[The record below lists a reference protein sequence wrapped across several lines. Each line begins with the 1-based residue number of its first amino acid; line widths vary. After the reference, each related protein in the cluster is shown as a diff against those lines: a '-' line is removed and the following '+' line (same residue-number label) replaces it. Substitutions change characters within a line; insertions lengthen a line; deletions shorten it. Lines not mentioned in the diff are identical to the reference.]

1 MKRLIVGLVAISIS
15 FASASVLA
23 DKKTARVFQAADIQ
37 AAEIDPVNQPG
48 VLSSAEGAVWLKRAK
63 DRVDGRVMARVD
75 HANRPYSI
83 WWVIFN
89 NPEECAAGVPPTSCG
104 FDDLFIPAVEAAVF
118 NASGAISAATGGGG
132 GVINVDLSVIAG
144 EGAGNGSQVAFCGLP
159 FCLEEFRKKNG
170 LCAEIHVDI
179 NAHVIEDAN
188 NIDWVQELTY
198 PENPQAFAV
207 FPPVAKCKRKRHK

>member
-1 MKRLIVGLVAISIS
+1 MKRLIVGLVAIFIS
-15 FASASVLA
+15 FASASALA
-23 DKKTARVFQAADIQ
+23 DKKTRVFQTADIQ
-37 AAEIDPVNQPG
+37 AAELDPVNQPG
-48 VLSSAEGAVWLKRAK
+48 VFSSAEGAAWLKRAK

-89 NPEECAAGVPPTSCG
+89 NPDGCIASCG
-104 FDDLFIPAVEAAVF
+104 FADLMEDGGVAADVAVF
-118 NASGAISAATGGGG
+118 NASGAISAANGGGG

-144 EGAGNGSQVAFCGLP
+144 ESAGNGSQVAFCDAP
-159 FCLEEFRKKNG
+159 FCLGKFKKKNG

-179 NAHVIEDAN
+179 NAHVIEDPDN
-188 NIDWVQELTY
+188 VDWVAELTY

-207 FPPVAKCKRKRHK
+207 FPPVAECKGKKSHK